1 MLQMLFL
8 VSVNMTVPT
17 LCLFDSDA
25 NSCTFAPT
33 IVYTFRPM
41 KSICLK
47 HTGRSNSMI
56 ISVFISNSYLFPFFV
71 RLVLTGTCSSLQSM
85 TRMSWNCMCP
95 RILTVNACMCSDTCT
110 GLCCTHAIVCS
121 FIRMKIFIISSTNVC
136 ILISMTA

>member
-1 MLQMLFL
+1 MQKKNYCSKKQVIEVLQMLFL

-17 LCLFDSDA
+17 LCLLGSDA

-47 HTGRSNSMI
+47 HTGRSNSTI
-56 ISVFISNSYLFPFFV
+56 ISVFISNSYLLPFFV
-71 RLVLTGTCSSLQSM
+71 RLVFTGTCSSLQSM

-95 RILTVNACMCSDTCT
+95 RILTVNACIYMCSGTVQDCAAHKP
-110 GLCCTHAIVCS
+110 LCVCV
-121 FIRMKIFIISSTNVC
+121 FV
-136 ILISMTA
+136 